1 MNIYVIFSIKQIDQ
15 IVDFISTRIS
25 NIYEE
30 VKRELQNEKKLIA
43 STGTA
48 PIVLFY

>member
-30 VKRELQNEKKLIA
+30 VKRELQNEKKN
-43 STGTA
+43 S
-48 PIVLFY
+48 

>member
-15 IVDFISTRIS
+15 IVDFISTRIP

-30 VKRELQNEKKLIA
+30 VKRELQNEKN
-43 STGTA
+43 S
-48 PIVLFY
+48 